1 MGRGSKNAA
10 PMPDSPR
17 ECQHCT
23 FQNAVHSVDC
33 EMCGLPFEFN
43 RLKTCWVAVN
53 LTTSPKPDSPN
64 GAGQISDL
72 YGERISLL
80 SKGDLIKQIAK
91 IYSTWST
98 DGRSKEVAF
107 RKKRLPERRRSSL
120 ASMLTALIV
129 REELTIVDGQ
139 KS

>member
-1 MGRGSKNAA
+1 MG
-10 PMPDSPR
+10 
-17 ECQHCT
+17 
-23 FQNAVHSVDC
+23 
-33 EMCGLPFEFN
+33 
-43 RLKTCWVAVN
+43 LKTCWVAVN
-53 LTTSPKPDSPN
+53 LTTSPKPDGPN
-64 GAGQISDL
+64 GGQISDL

-80 SKGDLIKQIAK
+80 SKEDLIKQIAK

-98 DGRSKEVAF
+98 DGRSKEVEF
-107 RKKRLPERRRSSL
+107 RKKLLPERRRSSL